1 MCLLRPCDHFWVDSG
16 QGGRTRGMA
25 SMLLE
30 SGVEVP
36 LKKTMKLLN
45 GSALLFSG
53 FLSRCSEDGTGFGV
67 GGVLGLCLNCLPT
80 LYFLTYFT
88 YDT

>member
-1 MCLLRPCDHFWVDSG
+1 MVL
-16 QGGRTRGMA
+16 
-25 SMLLE
+25 MLLE

-36 LKKTMKLLN
+36 LKKTMMLLN

-53 FLSRCSEDGTGFGV
+53 FLSRCSEDGTEFGV

-80 LYFLTYFT
+80 LNFLTLFHIHYLMAAA
-88 YDT
+88 